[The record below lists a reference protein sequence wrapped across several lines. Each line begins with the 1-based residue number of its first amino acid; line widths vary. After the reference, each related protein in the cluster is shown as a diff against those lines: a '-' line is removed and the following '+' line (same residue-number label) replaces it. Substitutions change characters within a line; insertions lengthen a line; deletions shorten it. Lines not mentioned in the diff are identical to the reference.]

1 MTLWRISIRAY
12 VIGYATFTIVLVLSY
27 LPPVLL
33 QHFYPEAASV
43 TVAAPFVRVRD
54 RLARGFAAHAFFK
67 ALYMFCS
74 LINDAHKWLTGASP
88 ATRPVTLEDG
98 TIDPA
103 ALGVAAESTESTVMV
118 NVFSLLSFSY
128 YFIQQ
133 WFIADIVSLR
143 RPLLENLVAALLY
156 TLRGLDVIF
165 VSFLILVFVIW
176 LKKRPSYAVAQAPAR
191 PVEVLFNGV
200 ATKEVKEYMETK
212 G

>member
-1 MTLWRISIRAY
+1 
-12 VIGYATFTIVLVLSY
+12 
-27 LPPVLL
+27 
-33 QHFYPEAASV
+33 
-43 TVAAPFVRVRD
+43 
-54 RLARGFAAHAFFK
+54 
-67 ALYMFCS
+67 MFCS

-103 ALGVAAESTESTVMV
+103 ALGVAGTDSPAPAESTESTVMV

-143 RPLLENLVAALLY
+143 RPLLENLAAALLY
-156 TLRGLDVIF
+156 TLRGLDVTF

-200 ATKEVKEYMETK
+200 ATKEEKEYMETK